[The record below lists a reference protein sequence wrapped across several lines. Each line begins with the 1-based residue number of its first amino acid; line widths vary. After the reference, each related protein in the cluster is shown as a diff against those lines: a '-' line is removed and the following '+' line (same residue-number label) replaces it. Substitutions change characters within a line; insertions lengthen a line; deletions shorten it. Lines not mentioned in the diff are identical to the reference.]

1 MSEAKRAAS
10 TGVKIIKPPNT
21 LQNRVAVAG
30 DGKLDFDAIRRAE
43 QALEKL
49 STQFDDW
56 MSEEAIRLSDARH
69 EFLKSKGSK
78 DALDK
83 LFHAAHDLKGQA
95 PTLGYQLVS
104 YIAASLCALLEKVE
118 TRYIPDVLIDQ
129 HVDAVRAIV
138 EEVGKDGSS
147 KTGDRLRDALWDV
160 TQDFIKQAQD
170 KSRTRPVGT
179 RLSRETAES
188 AGGANAASLAG

>member
-56 MSEEAIRLSDARH
+56 MSEEAARLSNARR
-69 EFLKSKGSK
+69 EFLKSNGSE
-78 DALDK
+78 DALEK
-83 LFHAAHDLKGQA
+83 LFHAAHDVKGQA
-95 PTLGYQLVS
+95 PTLGYQLVA
-104 YIAASLCALLEKVE
+104 YIAASLCGLLEKIE
-118 TRYIPDVLIDQ
+118 TRYIPHVLIDQ

-160 TQDFIKQAQD
+160 TQDFIKQAQE
-170 KSRTRPVGT
+170 KGHARPAGM
-179 RLSRETAES
+179 RLSRDAAES
-188 AGGANAASLAG
+188 ASRASASSLAG